1 MLLSRATWPD
11 VERYLERARGVVIPI
26 GSTEQHGPMGLIG
39 TDAICAE
46 AVAHGLAAADDILVA
61 PAIAFGAAQFNLAFP
76 GTVSVRAAT
85 LIAVVEDVVRSL
97 ARQRFER
104 FYFLN
109 GHGGNLAPLRCAFQD
124 LYGETSVTPG
134 ARSPLRFRVRSW
146 WEYPDVDRLRRERY
160 GEWEGMHATPSEV
173 AITAHLFPEA
183 VRPVASPRPERLSAE
198 FLREHAGDQHPD
210 ATTHRA
216 RFPDGRVG
224 SDSSLATAAAG
235 GELLSAAIAD
245 ARADYAAFMAEP

>member
-1 MLLSRATWPD
+1 VRLARATWAD
-11 VERYLERARGVVIPI
+11 VERYLQRSRGVVIPA
-26 GSTEQHGPMGLIG
+26 GSTEQHGPIGLIG

-46 AVAHGLAAADDILVA
+46 AVADGLAEAEDALVT

-76 GTVSVRAAT
+76 GTVSVRATT
-85 LIAVVEDVVRSL
+85 LIALVEDVVRSL
-97 ARQRFER
+97 ARQGFER

-124 LYGETSVTPG
+124 LYGAASVTPG

-146 WEYPDVDRLRRERY
+146 WEYPAVDRLRRERY

-173 AITAHLFPEA
+173 AITAHLFPAA
-183 VRPVASPRPERLSAE
+183 VRSVAAPPPERLSAE

-210 ATTHRA
+210 AATHRA

-224 SDSSLATAAAG
+224 SDSSLASAAAG
-235 GELLSAAIAD
+235 ADLLTAAIAD
-245 ARADYAAFMAEP
+245 ARADYAAFMAES